1 MEGGGKAEAEQK
13 AKAARKRLEGI
24 LAAKQRGGSEDGDE
38 DSDFPWGKE
47 RPRLQDLQLS
57 SYEQTIAME
66 VVAPEDISVKFD
78 GRLGCPV
85 GEREG
90 FANALVEQILVA
102 LIPSLKSSRNL
113 LYTLSHYHISTRTLP
128 ASSRRPQESYYT
140 AHQDAE
146 RQCWRKHLHMNPV
159 PAS

>member
-24 LAAKQRGGSEDGDE
+24 LAAKQRDNPEEGDE

-78 GRLGCPV
+78 GMCCPFPTLGF
-85 GEREG
+85 GKGKSHDRDRKIT
-90 FANALVEQILVA
+90 NTLV
-102 LIPSLKSSRNL
+102 KR
-113 LYTLSHYHISTRTLP
+113 Y
-128 ASSRRPQESYYT
+128 RR
-140 AHQDAE
+140 A
-146 RQCWRKHLHMNPV
+146 
-159 PAS
+159 

>member
-24 LAAKQRGGSEDGDE
+24 LTAKQRDNSEEGDE

-47 RPRLQDLQLS
+47 RPRLADLQLS

-78 GRLGCPV
+78 GTCCLFGWEYG
-85 GEREG
+85 GELDLQMGGREEMLT
-90 FANALVEQILVA
+90 AD
-102 LIPSLKSSRNL
+102 R
-113 LYTLSHYHISTRTLP
+113 Y
-128 ASSRRPQESYYT
+128 RRS
-140 AHQDAE
+140 
-146 RQCWRKHLHMNPV
+146 
-159 PAS
+159 

>member
-24 LAAKQRGGSEDGDE
+24 LAAKQRDNSEEGDE

-78 GRLGCPV
+78 GMSRGQMFSLRLGANC
-85 GEREG
+85 RE
-90 FANALVEQILVA
+90 
-102 LIPSLKSSRNL
+102 
-113 LYTLSHYHISTRTLP
+113 
-128 ASSRRPQESYYT
+128 
-140 AHQDAE
+140 
-146 RQCWRKHLHMNPV
+146 
-159 PAS
+159 

>member
-24 LAAKQRGGSEDGDE
+24 LAAKQRDPEDGDE

-78 GRLGCPV
+78 GMCCPFGV
-85 GEREG
+85 ECGEAPG
-90 FANALVEQILVA
+90 MYFG
-102 LIPSLKSSRNL
+102 
-113 LYTLSHYHISTRTLP
+113 
-128 ASSRRPQESYYT
+128 QE
-140 AHQDAE
+140 
-146 RQCWRKHLHMNPV
+146 
-159 PAS
+159 